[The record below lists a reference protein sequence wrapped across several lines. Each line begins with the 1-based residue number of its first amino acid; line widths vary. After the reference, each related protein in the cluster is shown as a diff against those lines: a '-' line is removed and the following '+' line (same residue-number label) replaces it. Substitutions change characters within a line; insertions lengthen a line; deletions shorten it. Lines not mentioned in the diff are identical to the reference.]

1 MTAAPLTNHA
11 LAYAAAGWAVHPL
24 RPKDKTPASAHG
36 SKDATTNGEQVA
48 VWWGA
53 MPYANIGVGSGH
65 GFFVVDLDT
74 PSAAL
79 WAEANDLPP
88 TLTAKTARG
97 KHLYYAIP
105 PGVTVRNST
114 SDVADG
120 VDVRGIGGYVVVPP
134 SIHPS
139 GAAYWWEDVDG
150 VPARE
155 LMTQAPEWLLALV
168 AAPTA
173 TTAANPSQ
181 RFTLPPTIKKGD
193 QHETLWK
200 YSCSLWARKKSKEEV
215 FQAVLAASKT
225 CEEVP
230 PEKNVRRIVDY
241 ITGRYPPGRSK
252 TTSPTTTTAATTARS
267 PFETDD
273 DGSAEN
279 KERPND
285 LAERV
290 MRDHR
295 FINVAGVVYEY
306 GLNAWRCIRDEYICG
321 LLKDADGRSH
331 TTQKRRR
338 EGLDYIRV
346 SSYRHEQRWRSLEA
360 HEIPVGNGVLDI
372 RTERY
377 VLRPH
382 RAEDYLL
389 ACPPIP
395 YNSAGQCPVW
405 MRCLDDWFG
414 GDDDGDAKIAALQE
428 FAGYCLLSHAR
439 YKKALFLHGES
450 DTGKSVVPFIFR
462 ELVGAANTCAV
473 SVEDM
478 DDARKRAPLRGKLLN
493 ALTELPT
500 NALIAD
506 GGFKTLVSTEE
517 PVLFDEKFLPA
528 IVDVPIA
535 KHVIATNHLPRIN
548 DRSNATFN
556 RLLLIRFN
564 RIIPKAEQ
572 DVALHDKLRGELE
585 GVLLWALEGAQRLWK
600 NNGQFTVVGQTEL
613 AEYRRR
619 ANPITAFLSERG
631 EDIDPDDTGGVFL
644 HEVREQYCAWSG
656 EKVTSE
662 RIASMLRGAGYSI
675 SETRE
680 RQGRVRGVRVIG
692 LRWAQ

>member
-1 MTAAPLTNHA
+1 MTAAPLTHHA
-11 LAYAAAGWAVHPL
+11 VAYGAAGWAVHPL
-24 RPKDKTPASAHG
+24 RQKDKTPASAHG
-36 SKDATTNGEQVA
+36 SKDATTDGEQIQR
-48 VWWGA
+48 WWGA
-53 MPYANIGVGSGH
+53 MPFANIGIGTGD
-65 GFFVVDLDT
+65 GFFVVDLDGAA
-74 PSAAL
+74 AAL
-79 WAEANDLPP
+79 WAEANDLPS

-97 KHLYYAIP
+97 KHLYFAIP
-105 PGVTVRNST
+105 PGVIVRNST

-120 VDVRGIGGYVVVPP
+120 VDVRGIGGYVVAPP

-139 GAAYWWEDVDG
+139 GAVYQWLDLDQDA
-150 VPARE
+150 PSRE
-155 LMTQAPEWLLALV
+155 LMALAPEWLLALV

-181 RFTLPPTIKKGD
+181 RFTLPPTIRKKK

-200 YSCSLWARKKSKEEV
+200 YACSLWARGKSKEEV
-215 FQAVLAASKT
+215 FQAVLTASKT

-230 PEKNVRRIVDY
+230 PEKNVRKIVDY
-241 ITGRYPPGRSK
+241 TTGRYPPGRSK
-252 TTSPTTTTAATTARS
+252 KPATTTTTTARS
-267 PFETDD
+267 PFEADDD
-273 DGSAEN
+273 DGSAKT
-279 KERPND
+279 KESPND
-285 LAERV
+285 LAERIL
-290 MRDHR
+290 RDHR
-295 FINVAGVVYEY
+295 VINVAGVLYEY
-306 GLNAWRCIRDEYICG
+306 GLNAWRVIRDEYICG

-346 SSYRHEQRWRSLEA
+346 SRYRHEQRWRLLET

-395 YNSAGQCPVW
+395 YNPAGQCPVW

-414 GDDDGDAKIAALQE
+414 GDDDGDAKIEALQE
-428 FAGYCLLSHAR
+428 FAGYCLMSHAR
-439 YKKALFLHGES
+439 YKKALLLHGES
-450 DTGKSVVPFIFR
+450 DTGKSVVPFVFR
-462 ELVGAANTCAV
+462 EFVGAANCAAV

-478 DDARKRAPLRGKLLN
+478 DDPRKRAPLRGKLLN

-517 PVLFDEKFLPA
+517 PILFDEKYLPA
-528 IVDVPIA
+528 IVDVPIG

-564 RIIPKAEQ
+564 RIIPKGEQ

-585 GVLLWALEGAQRLWK
+585 GVLLWALEGAQRLWTNK
-600 NNGQFTVVGQTEL
+600 GQFTVVGQAEL

-619 ANPITAFLSERG
+619 ANPITAFLSERA
-631 EDIDPDDTGGVFL
+631 EDIDPGDTGGVFL
-644 HEVREQYCAWSG
+644 HDVREQYCAWSG

-662 RIASMLRGAGYSI
+662 RVASMLRGAGYSI
-675 SETRE
+675 GETRE
-680 RQGRVRGVRVIG
+680 RHGRFRGVRVIG
-692 LRWAQ
+692 LRWV